1 MAEHIPEDVIVKIFQ
16 RLPIKSLIRFT
27 SLSKRWRFIIL
38 RDRQFATSQYQIAS
52 DNNKS
57 VCFRTCFDFDCE
69 FFKSLNLQTTTS
81 ALTNLRCPFK
91 QPNCVVFLYSSC
103 RGLVF
108 ASFNSIARYIWNPST
123 GFFKKLPDPGVQTEF
138 QVFTGFGYISATDE
152 YKILIATSKRGK
164 KGEGAKIRIFS
175 SKSNSW
181 KRIQDS
187 QYFVLSTTF
196 DGTLL
201 NEALHWLRRSDVVIV
216 AFDLA
221 DEEFRTM
228 PLPVVE
234 DHYAGGYFR
243 HLGDFGGCLCV
254 FGQADTNAGSMDL
267 WVMREYD
274 AGNSWTKLFNLKF
287 SDQPEQIN
295 FVKPIW
301 VMETSTFM
309 EVRTNSERDPKWVR
323 SYHKEEKIEEI
334 HMKENIFKDIRTER
348 ESVIG
353 YEESLLWLE

>member
-1 MAEHIPEDVIVKIFQ
+1 MILEEV
-16 RLPIKSLIRFT
+16 RLLSLRVELLVLGVEVLDFFG
-27 SLSKRWRFIIL
+27 L
-38 RDRQFATSQYQIAS
+38 
-52 DNNKS
+52 
-57 VCFRTCFDFDCE
+57 CFSSSEVMICFCLAIQD
-69 FFKSLNLQTTTS
+69 
-81 ALTNLRCPFK
+81 
-91 QPNCVVFLYSSC
+91 
-103 RGLVF
+103 
-108 ASFNSIARYIWNPST
+108 
-123 GFFKKLPDPGVQTEF
+123 GVQTEF

-334 HMKENIFKDIRTER
+334 HMKENIFKRYSYGKRVSDWI
-348 ESVIG
+348 
-353 YEESLLWLE
+353 